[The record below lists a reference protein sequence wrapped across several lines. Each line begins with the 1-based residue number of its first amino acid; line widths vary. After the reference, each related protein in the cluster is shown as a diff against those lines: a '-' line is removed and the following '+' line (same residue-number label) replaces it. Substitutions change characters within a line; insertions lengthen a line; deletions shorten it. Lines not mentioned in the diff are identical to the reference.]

1 MLRGGCLL
9 PVAPGTGRCRPVK
22 FACFHATQWV
32 EGGEPEVLPSSP
44 DQRQVPV
51 QGQESC
57 SCCSRRLK
65 KLPSKVLDDMDD
77 DDDLST
83 DGGSLYEAP
92 LSYAFPKD
100 ATSQI

>member
-1 MLRGGCLL
+1 MLTEGHLL
-9 PVAPGTGRCRPVK
+9 PVAQGTGRCRPVK
-22 FACFHATQWV
+22 FTRFLPLNGVGRQ
-32 EGGEPEVLPSSP
+32 EPETLPSSP
-44 DQRQVPV
+44 DQSGPPV

-57 SCCSRRLK
+57 PCCFSRLK

-92 LSYAFPKD
+92 LSYTFPKD
-100 ATSQI
+100 AISQI